1 MQNSGEIVYGVC
13 LPATGFSALF
23 VVISLITVISILVSG
38 FVCYQR
44 QMQKVAEES
53 APKKV
58 TAAMGAPTAQQV
70 RGGIH
75 VQNCYNLF
83 YVLSISSRGVRL
95 IPNLLY
101 SPLEDEGPPLFPQL
115 SHKLLNK
122 CSNFPISRNRT
133 SFFCLE
139 IIGIFVRKI

>member
-75 VQNCYNLF
+75 VTYEFPFKSAYESPYDL
-83 YVLSISSRGVRL
+83 VR
-95 IPNLLY
+95 
-101 SPLEDEGPPLFPQL
+101 FR
-115 SHKLLNK
+115 
-122 CSNFPISRNRT
+122 FPIRYESAPILN
-133 SFFCLE
+133 
-139 IIGIFVRKI
+139 